1 MKTIIESINKC
12 KLINTNTNTNTIN
25 TYNNNNNVD
34 NSVGLNSS
42 EKTGTVDNI
51 ISKLTINQ
59 HR

>member
-12 KLINTNTNTNTIN
+12 KLINNNTNTIN
-25 TYNNNNNVD
+25 TNNNNNNVD

-42 EKTGTVDNI
+42 EKAGTVDNI